1 MSSVFST
8 KMQGVATRLLG
19 KYASAVTLIRAGSKA
34 WNDSLGEYEWQPETR
49 TPLVAV
55 PVPINIG
62 LVNGTTIQAG
72 DMVIKAD
79 HSVTPK
85 IEDKVETDGVQWSI
99 VALEAKK
106 VNDDIVAWF
115 IQVRK

>member
-1 MSSVFST
+1 MSTAFSK

-19 KYASAVTLIRAGSKA
+19 KYGSTVTLIRAGAKV
-34 WNDSLGEYEWQPETR
+34 WDEYLGEYVQQPDTQI
-49 TPLVAV
+49 PLTAV
-55 PVPINIG
+55 PVPINIA

-72 DMVIKAD
+72 DMMVKAD
-79 HSVTPK
+79 YSVLPK
-85 IEDKVETDGVQWSI
+85 MEDKVLMDGEQWSVEGI
-99 VALEAKK
+99 QPKK